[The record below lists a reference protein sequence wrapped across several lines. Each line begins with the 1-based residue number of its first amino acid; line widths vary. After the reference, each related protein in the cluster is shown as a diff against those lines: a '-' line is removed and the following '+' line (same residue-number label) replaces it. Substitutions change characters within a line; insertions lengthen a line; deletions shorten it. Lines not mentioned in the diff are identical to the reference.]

1 MSKRRDLYQ
10 IISENL
16 TKNKIGTPEKV
27 EEISTEIYY
36 DYCDEYYPKKEIKD
50 KQYNDMDF

>member
-36 DYCDEYYPKKEIKD
+36 DYCEEYYPSKD
-50 KQYNDMDF
+50 KNVKQYNDMDF

>member
-36 DYCDEYYPKKEIKD
+36 DYCDEYYPKKEIKA